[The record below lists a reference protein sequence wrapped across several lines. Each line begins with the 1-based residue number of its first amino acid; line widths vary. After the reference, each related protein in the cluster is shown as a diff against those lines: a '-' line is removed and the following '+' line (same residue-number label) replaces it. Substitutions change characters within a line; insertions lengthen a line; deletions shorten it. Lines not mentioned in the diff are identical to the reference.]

1 MKEQLS
7 IDILASFQAFWLWA
21 GGLGTADYALILA
34 TVLGMAVVF
43 LFLRADQT
51 ARLQASRS
59 LQQNLNEREAQL
71 REEVYVPAAE
81 AIAQAQNLL
90 GDIPATDMAC
100 DQVRQIASQV
110 SGALGKAQLVVS
122 ETSIRPLMAVTAEL
136 SKGQL
141 GLLARRQSLDKVNA
155 ELVELGDSVAH
166 LAVERDHL
174 LASLTRCAADVGE
187 EQSIAWHEANAR
199 FDKTHR
205 QISSLLGQRKDK
217 LALKLRLE
225 QELNLAAIQSA
236 LCLAKL
242 AVPAYL
248 ALRDELRLEA
258 SESEYRSAAQR
269 SIAEIER
276 HLQSLLEPE
285 RQQANRAAA
294 KPVAQTPRTTAAS
307 HVGGEP
313 QLKVVLKN
321 QS

>member
-21 GGLGTADYALILA
+21 EGLGTADYALILA

-122 ETSIRPLMAVTAEL
+122 ETS
-136 SKGQL
+136 
-141 GLLARRQSLDKVNA
+141 
-155 ELVELGDSVAH
+155 
-166 LAVERDHL
+166 
-174 LASLTRCAADVGE
+174 
-187 EQSIAWHEANAR
+187 
-199 FDKTHR
+199 
-205 QISSLLGQRKDK
+205 
-217 LALKLRLE
+217 
-225 QELNLAAIQSA
+225 
-236 LCLAKL
+236 
-242 AVPAYL
+242 
-248 ALRDELRLEA
+248 
-258 SESEYRSAAQR
+258 
-269 SIAEIER
+269 
-276 HLQSLLEPE
+276 
-285 RQQANRAAA
+285 
-294 KPVAQTPRTTAAS
+294 
-307 HVGGEP
+307 
-313 QLKVVLKN
+313 
-321 QS
+321 